1 MCEFTIIYTLDSMMN
16 WAVRSPDVN
25 SMEETVN
32 YIIEIMQKCERV
44 NRPQKDVG
52 AKGYKI
58 VSRFF
63 LNENLT

>member
-1 MCEFTIIYTLDSMMN
+1 MCEFTIIYTLNSVMN
-16 WAVRSPDVN
+16 SEVRSPDVN

-44 NRPQKDVG
+44 NHPQKDVG

-63 LNENLT
+63 KNENLT

>member
-1 MCEFTIIYTLDSMMN
+1 MCEFTIIYTLNSVMN
-16 WAVRSPDVN
+16 SAVRSPDVN

-52 AKGYKI
+52 VVKGYKI
-58 VSRFF
+58 VSRF
-63 LNENLT
+63 LKMKI